1 MSFFYIFLLLLRVVL
16 VLVNREKQRRR
27 RRRQIRRILF
37 LHLAQDDDGRLWRKK
52 PLLCVVDVD
61 VFSVY
66 DDDGKIEAATK
77 EDKRTDDERDES
89 KSSSSVFQKR
99 KGALL
104 FVRRALARKTERE
117 RTVQVHGADGER
129 GPRV

>member
-1 MSFFYIFLLLLRVVL
+1 MVL

-52 PLLCVVDVD
+52 PLLCVVEVD

-66 DDDGKIEAATK
+66 DDDDGKIEAAIK
-77 EDKRTDDERDES
+77 EDKRTDDEQRDES